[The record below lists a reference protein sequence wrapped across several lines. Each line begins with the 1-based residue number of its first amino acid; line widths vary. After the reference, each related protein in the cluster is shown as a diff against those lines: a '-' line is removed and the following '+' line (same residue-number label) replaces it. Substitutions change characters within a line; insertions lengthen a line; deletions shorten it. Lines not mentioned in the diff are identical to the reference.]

1 MILKKSLIERMLSI
15 MVYFPMCLRN
25 FTVNY
30 DFSMKQIVWYLFL
43 LFVVLSCKKNE
54 VSVVR
59 LHPSFGDRN
68 EVVLVLDDS
77 LWIGSFGDS
86 IRSHLA
92 RTTTISGNTE
102 PIFTLL
108 QLDPKIF
115 TSKAKLAR
123 NIVLFSTNNQYEFL
137 LQKSVYA
144 TPQNFFFLRA
154 ENTEDLLK
162 MFKKNADSIASV
174 FKASELNEEMH
185 QVVRASTHNLSELK
199 DFFGCTLK
207 IPDNYHLQVKDEFP
221 FLWYQKDLPSGNI
234 NLVLYEFPILEIE
247 NTTGSVE
254 DHLLQARNFIGEEFM
269 KTAKD
274 QAYITTSTEIKYTI
288 TKETLQ
294 NLPAYRITGNWE
306 TVNDYLKGP
315 FICYAIRDDYYKRYL
330 FIEGY
335 INNPF
340 KQKGEQ
346 ILEVEAIIKSINF
359 NEN

>member
-1 MILKKSLIERMLSI
+1 
-15 MVYFPMCLRN
+15 
-25 FTVNY
+25 
-30 DFSMKQIVWYLFL
+30 MKQVVLCLFL
-43 LFVVLSCKKNE
+43 LVVVLGCTKKKE
-54 VSVVR
+54 VAGAR
-59 LHPSFGDRN
+59 LNPSFGDRN
-68 EVVLVLDDS
+68 EIVLVIDDS

-86 IRSHLA
+86 IRSQLA
-92 RTTTISGNTE
+92 KTTAISDNTE
-102 PIFTLL
+102 PVFTLL

-154 ENTEDLLK
+154 ENKEDLLK

-185 QVVRASTHNLSELK
+185 QVVRASTHDLSELK

-207 IPDNYHLQVKDEFP
+207 IPDNYHLQIKNEFP

-234 NLVLYEFPILEIE
+234 NLILYEFPITEIE
-247 NTTGSVE
+247 NTKGSVE

-269 KTAKD
+269 KTAKE
-274 QAYITTSTEIKYTI
+274 QAYITTSTEVKYTI